1 MLRQRFE
8 PNTRRKPKRR
18 GFKAG
23 LQESRRSRQMKVISD
38 RLIESQE
45 PKRRHN
51 RNDETSNPPDE
62 LSESD
67 YDATE

>member
-1 MLRQRFE
+1 
-8 PNTRRKPKRR
+8 
-18 GFKAG
+18 
-23 LQESRRSRQMKVISD
+23 MKVISD